1 MATKKEWIPTRE
13 LELVVLIK
21 IWLKILSDEG
31 KQTLYGWIKESCTE
45 TTGILSVFLTK
56 LEAFEADDS
65 TANLVAKKDA
75 KVEAIDAMRDF
86 ANSFVRFNKKMQD
99 EDKLVL
105 GIHPSDSTPTYHGPP
120 TSQPDV
126 EVESTHNRY
135 EHKLRAINRVSADHS
150 KPEDAYG
157 VRYAWQV
164 GGEKPASG
172 ADLPKNKF
180 SRKTTFVITYT
191 EAEKT
196 KIVYYAA
203 CYENSKGDEG
213 SWSTVVEAVIG

>member
-1 MATKKEWIPTRE
+1 MVNRDWIPAKE

-21 IWLKILSDEG
+21 IWLKILLDEG
-31 KQTLYGWIKESCTE
+31 KQTLYEWVKETCVSTA
-45 TTGILSVFLTK
+45 GILSAFLTK
-56 LEAFEADDS
+56 LEAFAADNS
-65 TANLVAKKDA
+65 TANLVAKNDA

-105 GIHPSDSTPTYHGPP
+105 GIHPSDSTPTPHGPP

-126 EVESTHNRY
+126 EVENTRNHY
-135 EHKLRAINRVSADHS
+135 EHKLRAINRASGDHS

-180 SRKTTFVITYT
+180 SRKTIFVISHT
-191 EAEKT
+191 EADKT

-213 SWSTVVEAVIG
+213 SWSPVVEAVIG